1 MKLKKTLI
9 ALLIMSMFTG
19 LVLAEQTAAA
29 KEQSLENSSME
40 AGQTLTDDDKETAE
54 NNEEDAIQEN
64 NDAETVEKEVANA
77 VEEVK
82 KQTGKENIKDES
94 VKKTDKKNKAD
105 KAKNDRKKDN
115 KNSYTKNELKLM
127 SCIIYCEANNQP
139 YAGKLAVGI
148 VVMNRKESS
157 SFPNTVKDVIYSPY
171 QFTPARNGSLS
182 AAMARY
188 DKGQFTSSDEKQCIK
203 AAKEALSGGKSVTYG
218 GKTTNMKNFH
228 FFSGY
233 VSGAR
238 LTIGGHMFK

>member
-9 ALLIMSMFTG
+9 ALLMMSMLIG
-19 LVLAEQTAAA
+19 LLVSEQTAAA

-40 AGQTLTDDDKETAE
+40 ADQTITEETEEIDEIDETEEIEEIEETAE
-54 NNEEDAIQEN
+54 NKEED
-64 NDAETVEKEVANA
+64 VEKKSKA
-77 VEEVK
+77 VK
-82 KQTGKENIKDES
+82 KSDKAE
-94 VKKTDKKNKAD
+94 KTNKVKAD
-105 KAKNDRKKDN
+105 KAEKNRKKD
-115 KNSYTKNELKLM
+115 KKASYTQNELKLM

-148 VVMNRKESS
+148 VVMNRKASS
-157 SFPNTVKDVIYSPY
+157 SFPDTVKGVIYSPY

-188 DKGQFTSSDEKQCIK
+188 DRGQFTSSDEKQCIK
-203 AAKEALSGGKSVTYG
+203 AAKEALSGEKKVTYA
-218 GKTTNMKNFH
+218 GKTTNMKNYH

-238 LTIGGHMFK
+238 LKIGGHMFK